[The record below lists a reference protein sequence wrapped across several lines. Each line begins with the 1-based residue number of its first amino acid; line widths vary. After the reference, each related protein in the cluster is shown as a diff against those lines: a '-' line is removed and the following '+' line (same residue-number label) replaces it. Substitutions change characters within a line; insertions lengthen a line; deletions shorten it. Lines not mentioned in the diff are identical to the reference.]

1 MQIGMIGLPLSG
13 KTTVFNALTH
23 GHAETSM
30 GGARKDANRGVAY
43 VPDERIDFLTKLYTP
58 KKVTYATV
66 EFTDVAGLT
75 KGSGQEKGFS
85 KEFLGNLRDMEAL
98 LVVIRVFRS
107 DSIPHPDGSVDPA
120 RDLETIMT
128 ELILA
133 DLLIVENRLKRIEE
147 SWNKLVDKR
156 KELQAEKESLLRF
169 RDALENNHPIF
180 YVDPTALEVD
190 QFIRP
195 YGLLSGKQMLVLAN
209 IADRTDVNELADL
222 RGLEERCQA
231 WNLSCAIINAKLE
244 HNLHEFPESEW
255 DEFFQAYGLEG
266 PAKRQVI
273 QESYRILRR
282 QSFLTCGPDEVRA
295 WTIPI
300 GIAAQQA
307 AGKIHSDIER
317 GFIRAET
324 IAFDDLKDYGSEDQV
339 KKAGRYRLEGKD
351 YVVQDGDV
359 ITFRFSV

>member
-1 MQIGMIGLPLSG
+1 M
-13 KTTVFNALTH
+13 
-23 GHAETSM
+23 
-30 GGARKDANRGVAY
+30 
-43 VPDERIDFLTKLYTP
+43 
-58 KKVTYATV
+58 
-66 EFTDVAGLT
+66 
-75 KGSGQEKGFS
+75 
-85 KEFLGNLRDMEAL
+85 
-98 LVVIRVFRS
+98 
-107 DSIPHPDGSVDPA
+107 
-120 RDLETIMT
+120 
-128 ELILA
+128 
-133 DLLIVENRLKRIEE
+133 
-147 SWNKLVDKR
+147 
-156 KELQAEKESLLRF
+156 
-169 RDALENNHPIF
+169 
-180 YVDPTALEVD
+180 
-190 QFIRP
+190 
-195 YGLLSGKQMLVLAN
+195 LSGKQMLVLAN